1 MNALELRSIRSKR
14 GQAFLK
20 KLLAALRGLKSKA
33 LIYGEYNAG
42 DDVCALGCVAKSSDV
57 DFDQSEIERAFGIS
71 STLHNLIF
79 EENDRDK
86 YETPEA
92 RYKRMVR
99 WTRAQIL
106 PESNTAKPGK
116 KVGK

>member
-1 MNALELRSIRSKR
+1 MNAVELRSIRSKR
-14 GQAFLK
+14 GQAFMK
-20 KLLAALRGLKSKA
+20 ELLEALRGLKSKA
-33 LIYGEYNAG
+33 LIYGEYNVG
-42 DDVCALGCVAKSSDV
+42 DGVCALGCVAKSRDV
-57 DFDQSEIERAFGIS
+57 DLDQSEIERTFGIS

-86 YETPEA
+86 YETSEA
-92 RYKRMVR
+92 RYKRMVL
-99 WTRAQIL
+99 WTKAQIL